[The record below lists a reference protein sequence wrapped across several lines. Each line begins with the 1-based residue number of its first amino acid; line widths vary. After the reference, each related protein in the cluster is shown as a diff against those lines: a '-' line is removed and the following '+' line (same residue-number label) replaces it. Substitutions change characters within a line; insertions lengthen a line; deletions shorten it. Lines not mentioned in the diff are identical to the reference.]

1 MFALNNFYKSKEWVS
16 LREQLMLERT
26 NDNGELICEICGKP
40 IINKYDCIGHHKKE
54 LTEANVNDYNIS
66 LNPDNIMLIH
76 FKCHNE
82 LHHRFGSK
90 EVQHVYIVY
99 GSPCAGK
106 SSWVNSVATK
116 DDLILD
122 LDKIWECISTCDK
135 YHKPNRLRAN
145 VFGVRDTLLEQ
156 IQMRKGKWINAY
168 VIGGYPLAMD
178 RIRLAEKLGAE
189 LIFIDTDEETCIDR
203 CINEE
208 WKNFVKEW
216 FELYCE

>member
-1 MFALNNFYKSKEWVS
+1 MFTLNSFYKSKEWVS

-26 NDNGELICEICGKP
+26 NDKGELICEICGKP

-54 LTEANVNDYNIS
+54 LTEANVNDYNVS
-66 LNPDNIMLIH
+66 LNSDNIILIH

-82 LHHRFGSK
+82 LHHRFGCK
-90 EVQHVYIVY
+90 ELQHIYLVY

-122 LDKIWECISTCDK
+122 LDKIWECISICDK

-156 IQMRKGKWINAY
+156 IQMRKGKWVNAY

-178 RIRLAEKLGAE
+178 RARLAEKLGAE
-189 LIFIDTDEETCIDR
+189 LIFIDTDEETCLNR
-203 CINEE
+203 CVNDE
-208 WKNFVKEW
+208 WKKFVKEW